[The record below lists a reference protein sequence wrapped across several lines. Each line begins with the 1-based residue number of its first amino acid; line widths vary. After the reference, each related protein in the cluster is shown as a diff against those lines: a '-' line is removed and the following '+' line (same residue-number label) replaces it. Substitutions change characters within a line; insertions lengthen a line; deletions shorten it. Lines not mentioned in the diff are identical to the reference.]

1 MICTLGIDNNR
12 FYDIVLSSNDL
23 RKSST
28 HAAFSLRCESASLRE
43 RVIQRRSS
51 VRLALCGSFLLFR
64 IEVMAMARAKGD
76 KLTTRQRRFV
86 EAYDG
91 NATQAAIAAGYSE
104 KTARFMGREN
114 LTKPYILAEIKSRET
129 VRCTPLIASRAE
141 RQQFWSS
148 VMRDK
153 EQQMRDRLKAAELL
167 GKSEADFVE
176 RQEITGRDGAPL
188 LDGVTVKFVE

>member
-1 MICTLGIDNNR
+1 
-12 FYDIVLSSNDL
+12 
-23 RKSST
+23 
-28 HAAFSLRCESASLRE
+28 
-43 RVIQRRSS
+43 
-51 VRLALCGSFLLFR
+51 
-64 IEVMAMARAKGD
+64 MARNELTAK
-76 KLTTRQRRFV
+76 QRRFV

-91 NATQAAIAAGYSE
+91 NATQAAIAAGYSQ
-104 KTARFMGREN
+104 KIARQMGQVN
-114 LTKPYILAEIKSRET
+114 MTKRVILAEIKARET
-129 VRCTPLIASRAE
+129 IRSTPLIASRAE

-188 LDGVTVKFVE
+188 VDAVTVKFVDA

>member
-1 MICTLGIDNNR
+1 MPK
-12 FYDIVLSSNDL
+12 V
-23 RKSST
+23 
-28 HAAFSLRCESASLRE
+28 
-43 RVIQRRSS
+43 
-51 VRLALCGSFLLFR
+51 
-64 IEVMAMARAKGD
+64 KG
-76 KLTTRQRRFV
+76 LTVKQRRFV

-91 NATQAAIAAGYSE
+91 NAHKAALAAGYSP
-104 KTARFMGREN
+104 KTAAAIGREN
-114 LTKPYILAEIKSRET
+114 MQKPTILAEIKARET
-129 VRCTPLIASRAE
+129 IRSTPLIASRAE

-188 LDGVTVKFVE
+188 IESVKVQFVE

>member
-1 MICTLGIDNNR
+1 
-12 FYDIVLSSNDL
+12 
-23 RKSST
+23 
-28 HAAFSLRCESASLRE
+28 
-43 RVIQRRSS
+43 
-51 VRLALCGSFLLFR
+51 
-64 IEVMAMARAKGD
+64 MAKAKG
-76 KLTTRQRRFV
+76 LTAKQKRFV

-91 NATQAAIAAGYSE
+91 NATQAAIAAGYSQ
-104 KTARFMGREN
+104 KIARQMGQVN
-114 LTKPYILAEIKSRET
+114 MTKRVILAEIKARET

-141 RQQFWSS
+141 RQQFWTN

-188 LDGVTVKFVE
+188 IDAITVKFVDA